1 MFDEESFAKELY
13 TAYCAAVG
21 GVAFNGEPLPD
32 ADTFFAD
39 TKKQRQIEGW
49 KAVALRALAICKAA

>member
-1 MFDEESFAKELY
+1 MFDEENFAKELY
-13 TAYCAAVG
+13 AAYCAAVG

-39 TKKQRQIEGW
+39 PKKQKQVEGW
-49 KAVALRALAICKAA
+49 MAVAQRALEIL